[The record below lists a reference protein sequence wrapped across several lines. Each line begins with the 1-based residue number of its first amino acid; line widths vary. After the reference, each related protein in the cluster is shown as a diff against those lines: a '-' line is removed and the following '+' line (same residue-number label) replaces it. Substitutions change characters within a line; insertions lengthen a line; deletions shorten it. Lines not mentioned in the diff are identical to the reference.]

1 MIQIRGI
8 TKDYTSPDG
17 TPIAALSG
25 IDLDIDDGEIFGIIG
40 MSGAGKSTL
49 LRTINRLE
57 EPTSG
62 RVSID
67 GRDMMAL
74 SPDELRLARRRI
86 GMIFQH
92 FNLLSS
98 RTVAGNVAFPLELEK
113 RGAKEIKS
121 RVAEML
127 EVVELSDKALSYPS
141 QLSGGQKQRVAIARA
156 LANDPHVLLSD
167 EATSALDPKTTKSI
181 LSLLANINRRMG
193 LTIVVV
199 THEMNV
205 IREICTRVA
214 ILESGKVVEQGD
226 VKDIFMHPKSRTARE
241 FLTKLPR
248 TGGYADGAG
257 LPREDGK
264 PLAVL
269 SFEGESSASPLISQ
283 TIKLT
288 GADVNILAGSIDN
301 LYLSRVGHLTVQ
313 LCGTSEQISAALEYI
328 RSKRVKTEVIWN
340 G

>member
-8 TKDYTSPDG
+8 TKKFSSPDG
-17 TPIAALSG
+17 STVEALRG
-25 IDLDIDDGEIFGIIG
+25 IDLDINDGEIFGIIG
-40 MSGAGKSTL
+40 LSGAGKSTL

-62 RVSID
+62 KVFID
-67 GRDMMAL
+67 GEDMMSLDAVK
-74 SPDELRLARRRI
+74 LRRARRKI

-98 RTVAGNVAFPLELEK
+98 RTVAGNVAFPLELEH
-113 RGAKEIKS
+113 RSAKEIKE

-127 EVVELSDKALSYPS
+127 EVVELSDKTSNYPS

-181 LSLLANINRRMG
+181 LRLLANINQRMG
-193 LTIVVV
+193 LTIVII
-199 THEMNV
+199 THEMDV

-214 ILESGKVVEQGD
+214 ILEKGTIVEQGE
-226 VKDIFMHPKSRTARE
+226 VKDVFMNPKSRTARE

-248 TGGYADGAG
+248 TGGYADTLG
-257 LPREDGK
+257 LPQEAGK
-264 PLAVL
+264 PLVVL
-269 SFEGESSASPLISQ
+269 SFEGESSVSPLISEV
-283 TIKLT
+283 IKAT
-288 GADVNILAGSIDN
+288 GIDINILAGSIDN

-313 LCGTSEQISAALEYI
+313 FCGNEEQIASAIDMI
-328 RSKRVKTEVIWN
+328 RARQVKTEVIWN